1 MKLYEI
7 DKAIE
12 SLVNPETGEIMDFA
26 MFENLQMSREQK
38 IENIALWIKNLL
50 SDADELKKEK
60 DAFTEREKSAKSKSD
75 SLKRYLSEILCGQ
88 TFQTTKTKITF
99 RKSESISVTDIYA
112 VPDEWYK
119 EVIPNVD
126 AMRAKKAIKSGEV
139 IPGIEI
145 VEKQNIQI
153 K

>member
-12 SLVNPETGEIMDFA
+12 SLVNSETGEIMDFA

-60 DAFTEREKSAKSKSD
+60 AAFAEREKSAKNKAE
-75 SLKRYLSEILCGQ
+75 SLKRYLSDILCGQ

-119 EVIPNVD
+119 EVIPDVD
-126 AMRAKKAIKSGEV
+126 AMRAKKAIKAGEV

>member
-38 IENIALWIKNLL
+38 IENIALWIKNLV

-60 DAFTEREKSAKSKSD
+60 DVFAEREKSAKNKAE
-75 SLKRYLSEILCGQ
+75 SLKRYLSDILYGQ
-88 TFQTTKTKITF
+88 AFQTTKTNITF
-99 RKSESISVTDIYA
+99 RRSESVSVTDTYA
-112 VPDEWYK
+112 VPDKWYK
-119 EVIPNVD
+119 EVIPEVD
-126 AMRAKKAIKSGEV
+126 KTAVKKAIKGGEI
-139 IPGIEI
+139 IPGVEI

>member
-12 SLVNPETGEIMDFA
+12 RLVNSETGEIIDFE
-26 MFENLQMSREQK
+26 MFENLQMSKEQK

-60 DAFTEREKSAKSKSD
+60 DAFAEREKSAKNKAE
-75 SLKRYLSEILCGQ
+75 SLKRYLSSILCGQ
-88 TFQTTKTKITF
+88 AFKTVKANITF
-99 RKSESISVTDIYA
+99 RKSESVSVTDIYA
-112 VPDEWYK
+112 VPDKWYK
-119 EVIPNVD
+119 EVIPDVD
-126 AMRAKKAIKSGEV
+126 AMRAKKAIKAGEV